1 MIDRKKQFKL
11 TLNLM
16 SLGCVLLLF
25 FGSCVSNKRFIYLQD
40 KGNVVMDSAEH
51 IKVQSYNYKIQN
63 GDILYISLL
72 SDDDKIN
79 KVFVPSAQGQG
90 MMGGGAMGSPYYF
103 TGFTVDPEGKVELP
117 YVGKVKVAGMDLNGA
132 REALSVELAKYFK
145 QFFLQVKMA
154 EFRFTITGAVN
165 SPGQFFFQQNKV
177 SLMDAILRAGDLRDN
192 AIRHEIQLFR
202 QYPEGVK
209 MIKLDITDR
218 SIMNSP
224 YWYMQPNDLVY
235 VLPLKSRP
243 YGDFT
248 TLQASLANLGPIIS
262 TTFFILNSYLLFR
275 ALGR

>member
-1 MIDRKKQFKL
+1 MIYQNSYHVKVKQTSILVFV
-11 TLNLM
+11 M
-16 SLGCVLLLF
+16 ALLLS
-25 FGSCVSNKRFIYLQD
+25 SCVSNKRFIYLQD
-40 KGNVVMDSAEH
+40 KGNVKMDSTEH
-51 IKVQSYNYKIQN
+51 IQVPSYNYKIQK

-72 SDDDKIN
+72 SEDDKIN
-79 KVFVPSAQGQG
+79 KLFVPSAQGQG
-90 MMGGGAMGSPYYF
+90 MMGMGMGSPYYF
-103 TGFTVDPEGKVELP
+103 TGFTVDAEGKVELP
-117 YVGKVKVAGMDLNGA
+117 YVGKVLVAGLDLDGA
-132 REALSVELAKYFK
+132 RASLTKELAKYFK
-145 QFFLQVKMA
+145 VFFLQVKMA
-154 EFRFTITGAVN
+154 EFRFSIMGAVN

-248 TLQASLANLGPIIS
+248 TFQNSLANLAPIINS
-262 TTFFILNSYLLFR
+262 TFMIINSYFLFR

>member
-1 MIDRKKQFKL
+1 MQSVKSKPIIGFA
-11 TLNLM
+11 
-16 SLGCVLLLF
+16 LLLTILLS
-25 FGSCVSNKRFIYLQD
+25 SCVSNKRFIYLQD
-40 KGNVVMDSAEH
+40 KGNVKMDSSQH
-51 IKVQSYNYKIQN
+51 IQVPSYNYKIQK

-72 SDDDKIN
+72 SEDDKIN
-79 KVFVPSAQGQG
+79 KLFVPSAQGQG
-90 MMGGGAMGSPYYF
+90 MMGMGMGSPYYF
-103 TGFTVDPEGKVELP
+103 TGFTVDPEGRVELP
-117 YVGKVKVAGMDLNGA
+117 YVGKVNVAGLDLDGA
-132 REALSVELAKYFK
+132 RASLTAELAKYFK
-145 QFFLQVKMA
+145 VFFLQVKMA
-154 EFRFTITGAVN
+154 EFRFSIMGAVN
-165 SPGQFFFQQNKV
+165 APGQFFFQQNKV

-243 YGDFT
+243 FGDFT
-248 TLQASLANLGPIIS
+248 TFQNSLANLAPIINS
-262 TTFFILNSYLLFR
+262 AFMIINSYFLFR

>member
-1 MIDRKKQFKL
+1 MIYRKMQSVKSKPI
-11 TLNLM
+11 
-16 SLGCVLLLF
+16 LGFVLVFTILLS
-25 FGSCVSNKRFIYLQD
+25 SCVTNKRFIYLQD
-40 KGNVVMDSAEH
+40 KGNVKMDSAQH
-51 IKVQSYNYKIQN
+51 IQVPSYNYKIQK

-72 SDDDKIN
+72 SEDDKIN
-79 KVFVPSAQGQG
+79 KLFVPSAQGQG
-90 MMGGGAMGSPYYF
+90 GMNMGMGSPYYF

-117 YVGKVKVAGMDLNGA
+117 YVGKVIVAGLDLDGA
-132 REALSVELAKYFK
+132 RAALTTELAKYFK
-145 QFFLQVKMA
+145 VFFLQVKMA
-154 EFRFTITGAVN
+154 EFRFSIMGAVN
-165 SPGQFFFQQNKV
+165 APGQFFFQQNKV

-243 YGDFT
+243 FGDFT
-248 TLQASLANLGPIIS
+248 TFQNSLANLTPIINS
-262 TTFFILNSYLLFR
+262 TFMIINSYFLFR
-275 ALGR
+275 ALAR